1 MHDDKQLVNGE
12 SEYPDIKCSIMLNVI
27 KCNLFQS
34 QKAGSDIIF
43 LSAGF
48 ICAGKAN
55 AQILVR
61 NVSGKLVQSVLCEQ
75 L

>member
-34 QKAGSDIIF
+34 QKAGSDIF

-61 NVSGKLVQSVLCEQ
+61 NVSGNLVQSVLCEQ

>member
-1 MHDDKQLVNGE
+1 MHDDKQLVNDE

-48 ICAGKAN
+48 ICAAKAN